1 MSSYTAYKKDLP
13 HTYILGAFPSIE
25 ALEMV
30 PEQFLHVFIHPDYYE
45 SEALI
50 ARLEKG
56 NISYDVS
63 ARSIRRLAKKDNT
76 LVVGVV
82 KKALLSV
89 SECHHVV
96 LENIS
101 NMGNLGTIIRTMVG
115 MGVTDLVTVGNTCDL
130 YHPKTIRAS
139 MGAFFKI
146 RHSHFDTMEDYQ
158 KVFNTQRT
166 SFFFLL
172 NEQAVRLNQVE
183 KPDVETGQK
192 FSLIF
197 GNEGAGLE
205 SEYGEFGT
213 AVFIPQTDAVDSLNL
228 PISVAI
234 GLYEF
239 LNH

>member
-1 MSSYTAYKKDLP
+1 MSSFTAYKKDMA
-13 HTYILGAFPSIE
+13 HTYILGAFPTIE
-25 ALEMV
+25 ALEMT
-30 PEQFLHVFIHPDYYE
+30 PELFLHVYIHPDYYE
-45 SEALI
+45 SDALI
-50 ARLEKG
+50 DRLKEK
-56 NISYDVS
+56 NIPYDIS
-63 ARSIRRLAKKDNT
+63 GRSIRRLAKKDNT

-82 KKALLSV
+82 KKELPPV
-89 SECHHVV
+89 TDDHHVV

-115 MGVTDLVTVGNTCDL
+115 MGVTNLVTVGNVADI
-130 YHPKTIRAS
+130 YHPNTIRAS

-146 RHSHFDTMEDYQ
+146 NHSHFETMKAYQ
-158 KVFNTQRT
+158 QAFAINRK
-166 SFFFLL
+166 SYFFLL
-172 NEQAVRLNQVE
+172 NEQAVRLNHVE
-183 KPDVETGQK
+183 KPNIDAGEK

-205 SEYGEFGT
+205 SEYGQFGT

-239 LNH
+239 IN